1 MHEVCV
7 TSPEHESWFRR
18 TDITVIRRNATCAFG
33 VQRRVLGSGRRS
45 VIELTSQ
52 QAARQRARR
61 RAMDP
66 AMRARI
72 AAAQRDQRIS
82 RLATKLAVTLARRDE
97 AIQRWDRR
105 VGDVLIE
112 LTRVEH
118 LTLDDAVAWSGITL
132 TKREARRMRQLAESQ
147 SGEADPLDTTT

>member
-1 MHEVCV
+1 
-7 TSPEHESWFRR
+7 
-18 TDITVIRRNATCAFG
+18 
-33 VQRRVLGSGRRS
+33 
-45 VIELTSQ
+45 
-52 QAARQRARR
+52 
-61 RAMDP
+61 MDP

-105 VGDVLIE
+105 VGDVLAE

-132 TKREARRMRQLAESQ
+132 TRREARRMRRAAERQ
-147 SGEADPLDTTT
+147 SGEADPIDTTT

>member
-1 MHEVCV
+1 M
-7 TSPEHESWFRR
+7 
-18 TDITVIRRNATCAFG
+18 IRGDATFAFG
-33 VQRRVLGSGRRS
+33 VQRRAFGSGRRS

-105 VGDVLIE
+105 VGDVLIA

-118 LTLDDAVAWSGITL
+118 LNLDEAVAWSDITL
-132 TKREARRMRQLAESQ
+132 TKREARRMRNLAERE
-147 SGEADPLDTTT
+147 SGGVDQADTTT

>member
-1 MHEVCV
+1 
-7 TSPEHESWFRR
+7 
-18 TDITVIRRNATCAFG
+18 
-33 VQRRVLGSGRRS
+33 
-45 VIELTSQ
+45 
-52 QAARQRARR
+52 
-61 RAMDP
+61 MDP

-72 AAAQRDQRIS
+72 TAAQRDQRIS
-82 RLATKLAVTLARRDE
+82 RLATRLAVTLARRDE

-118 LTLDDAVAWSGITL
+118 LTLNEAVAWSGIAL

-147 SGEADPLDTTT
+147 SGEAPQTDPVE